1 MHKTILIT
9 GATDGIGKALI
20 QSLLELNYKVLIH
33 GRNLGRI
40 RQILDEY
47 KSHYKD
53 QIEGY
58 NADLGNF
65 KEVQIMCE
73 EIQKKEEKLDII
85 LHNAGTYEKNFSFNE
100 DGIEKTFA
108 VNFVSNLL
116 INEKLL
122 NFLNK
127 NLQERIEK
135 KEYVKI
141 ILVSSIAHQ
150 SGVYK
155 IEEWLRPKVYNAYQA
170 YANSKM
176 AQIMYGYYIAKEWEK
191 YNILVNSLH
200 PGVINTKILRE
211 NFGMQGAPIS
221 EGIKTPFY
229 LITTEEK
236 YTGKYFINQK
246 EQKSSPETY
255 NYEFQKE
262 LYLRTKEI
270 IEKYL

>member
-1 MHKTILIT
+1 MQQTILIT

-20 QSLLELNYKVLIH
+20 ESLLELNYKVLIH
-33 GRNLGRI
+33 GKDSLKI
-40 RQILDEY
+40 KKILDEY
-47 KSHYKD
+47 KPKYKN

-58 NADLGNF
+58 KADLSNF
-65 KEVQIMCE
+65 KEVQKMCD
-73 EIQKKEEKLDII
+73 EIQTNEKRLDIV
-85 LHNAGTYEKNFSFNE
+85 LHNAGTYEKKLSFNE
-100 DGIEKTFA
+100 DGIEKTLA

-122 NFLNK
+122 NFFNK

-135 KEYVKI
+135 GIYIKI

-155 IEEWLRPKVYNAYQA
+155 IEEWFRPKVYNAYLA

-176 AQIMYGYYIAKEWEK
+176 AQIMYGFYIAKEWEK

-211 NFGMQGAPIS
+211 NFGLQGAPIS
-221 EGIKTPFY
+221 EGIKTPLY

-236 YTGKYFINQK
+236 FTGKYFINQK

-255 NYEFQKE
+255 NNEFQKE